1 MKSVVTLTLKA
12 DPAQHARL
20 AALQRLFAEACN
32 ALSPMVQSTR
42 CWNRVALH
50 HMAYK
55 MLRQRFPAIG
65 SQMACNAIYSV
76 SRTARH
82 VYQGANS
89 PFNVARLGD
98 RPLPLIRFAPNAPV
112 YFDRHTLSLK
122 AGEISMYTLDGRMRF
137 QAGLSPAD
145 EERFRTE
152 RLREIALNLA
162 GGQFTLRFTF
172 GDDVADSTGA
182 VAEAVSPD
190 PTEPDQASEWP
201 EYLLVDD
208 PMAASAPFLP
218 HVQAAPAAAAAP

>member
-1 MKSVVTLTLKA
+1 MKSVVTLTLQA
-12 DPAQHARL
+12 DAAQHARL

-32 ALSPMVQSTR
+32 EISPLVQSTR

-89 PFNVARLGD
+89 PFNVHRLGV

-137 QAGLSPAD
+137 QAGLSQDD
-145 EERFRTE
+145 ETRFREE
-152 RLREIALNLA
+152 RLREIALNSA
-162 GGQFTLRFTF
+162 GGRFTLRFTF
-172 GDDVADSTGA
+172 GDDTSERQPPTPGA
-182 VAEAVSPD
+182 GEQD
-190 PTEPDQASEWP
+190 PAAEWP
-201 EYLLVDD
+201 QYLLVDD
-208 PMAASAPFLP
+208 PMGSSATLLPNAQAASSA
-218 HVQAAPAAAAAP
+218 VAAP